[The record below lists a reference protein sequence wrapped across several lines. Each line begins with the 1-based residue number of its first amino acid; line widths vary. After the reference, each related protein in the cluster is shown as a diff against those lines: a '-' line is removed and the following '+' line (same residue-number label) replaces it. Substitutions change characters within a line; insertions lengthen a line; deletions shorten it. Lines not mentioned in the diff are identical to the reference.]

1 MDAISHVNLPA
12 FNAQFIGSE
21 ILTQDIVQYTFHLF
35 LRQEVNG
42 RNSKQIS
49 VFIHKNTNLRTP
61 FMKRPRIVTVPRKDR
76 VNSHFGNGLFA
87 EHTQRRLFT
96 LRKNF
101 FRQLFA
107 AGRTKFLF
115 LGYQLIATVALY
127 LECIAVNP
135 VNRLQKLT
143 QCLYTHTEPHI
154 VRIGELAY
162 RYSHH
167 FTVFIEDR
175 SARIAGIYGSIGL
188 YIIFSFHK
196 LLGRGNRPFRYRKR
210 HAVRIPR
217 HTDLSADGQ

>member
-1 MDAISHVNLPA
+1 MSSALKARFTRFVRISSSDSSVRSDRWDAISHVNLPA

-96 LRKNF
+96 LCKNF
-101 FRQLFA
+101 FRQLSPQEGQNSSSSDISSSQLSHYTWNVLRSTPSTDSKSLRNA
-107 AGRTKFLF
+107 STRTP
-115 LGYQLIATVALY
+115 
-127 LECIAVNP
+127 NP
-135 VNRLQKLT
+135 
-143 QCLYTHTEPHI
+143 I
-154 VRIGELAY
+154 
-162 RYSHH
+162 
-167 FTVFIEDR
+167 
-175 SARIAGIYGSIGL
+175 
-188 YIIFSFHK
+188 
-196 LLGRGNRPFRYRKR
+196 
-210 HAVRIPR
+210 
-217 HTDLSADGQ
+217 LSALVNLLTVTPTTSLFSLKIGPPELPGFTAASVCI